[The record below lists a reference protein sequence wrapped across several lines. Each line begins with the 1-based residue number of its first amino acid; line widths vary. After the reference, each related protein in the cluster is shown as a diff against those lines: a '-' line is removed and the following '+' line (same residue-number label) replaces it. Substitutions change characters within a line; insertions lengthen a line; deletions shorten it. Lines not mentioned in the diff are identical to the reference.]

1 MIHIFFSFIFDRQQ
15 DAQEFLRYLINGLH
29 DELNKAKCRPRRQ
42 QMIEP
47 KSSQEAWNQYRERID
62 DSKLIELFVGQ
73 FSSVI
78 KCTDCGNEST
88 CWDPF
93 WDLSLAVPR
102 YRLVH
107 INVDNSTNNLHH
119 QFESYRNRVDID
131 ECLAEFTKQET
142 LDGNEQPVSSSKSF
156 YLFDLWS

>member
-1 MIHIFFSFIFDRQQ
+1 MSSPKRTSLFNFLNCRFFCHCSCRQQ

-29 DELNKAKCRPRRQ
+29 EELNKAKSRPKRNL
-42 QMIEP
+42 IEP

-78 KCTDCGNEST
+78 KCTICGNEST

-93 WDLSLAVPR
+93 WDLSLAVPLHR
-102 YRLVH
+102 YL
-107 INVDNSTNNLHH
+107 T
-119 QFESYRNRVDID
+119 FESLCTTTAILVSITGVKLTSMNVWYRSRNKR
-131 ECLAEFTKQET
+131 LLMATK
-142 LDGNEQPVSSSKSF
+142 SR
-156 YLFDLWS
+156 